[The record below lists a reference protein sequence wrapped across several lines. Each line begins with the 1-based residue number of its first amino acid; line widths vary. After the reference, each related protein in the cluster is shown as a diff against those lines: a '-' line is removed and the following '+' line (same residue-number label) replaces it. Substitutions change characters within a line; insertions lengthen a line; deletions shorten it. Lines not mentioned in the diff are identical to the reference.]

1 MKNLKKA
8 LALFLCLLTL
18 FSCFTAAV
26 AAEEEKE
33 SYDHLP
39 QVYVGGL
46 GCGSIYYKDDPEKN
60 SLFYPIDFSRVLG
73 NLINSGDYIKQSLK
87 KEDPQLLYDCVYSW
101 LWDSFGM
108 LALEGDGFTM
118 SDEVAV
124 DELTLKYNGNG
135 EYAFD
140 YDSRLDPV
148 YVAGMLDEYIGWV
161 LEDSGKE
168 KIELVGS
175 SYGTTVVMAYLNE
188 YENCEEYIDS
198 VVLCVPS
205 VGGINFFGEIF
216 SGELNIDPKALYNF
230 LEDKLGMDVTGAY
243 LEMLDKCGLLEVIIE
258 CFAIPA
264 LRASIYDALMQ
275 IIKDVIATLPAAWT
289 CVQEDRFVSSLVNI
303 FGEDYA
309 SPDHEYAGLIKQVIY
324 YHNTVMV
331 PRYDILKEAEE
342 SSIKMNI
349 ICKYGN
355 APVPAS
361 EDGNFAGD
369 GIVELP
375 VSSFGATTGMHNEK
389 LPEGYTQALF
399 PEYNMIS
406 TDGCVDASTG
416 ALPFNTWYIKGLAH
430 GGKNEDYFKLIN
442 AVAYEDLDV
451 FSSESHPQFL
461 EVSKTDKERLVP
473 MYKMFHFRETFIFED
488 FFRVI
493 IRFLLKPIT
502 LIKNALMK

>member
-148 YVAGMLDEYIGWV
+148 YVAGMLDEYIGWAKKR
-161 LEDSGKE
+161 LSLLAQAMEQRLLWPISMNMKTA
-168 KIELVGS
+168 KNIL
-175 SYGTTVVMAYLNE
+175 TQL
-188 YENCEEYIDS
+188 
-198 VVLCVPS
+198 
-205 VGGINFFGEIF
+205 FFAF
-216 SGELNIDPKALYNF
+216 PL
-230 LEDKLGMDVTGAY
+230 
-243 LEMLDKCGLLEVIIE
+243 
-258 CFAIPA
+258 
-264 LRASIYDALMQ
+264 
-275 IIKDVIATLPAAWT
+275 W
-289 CVQEDRFVSSLVNI
+289 
-303 FGEDYA
+303 
-309 SPDHEYAGLIKQVIY
+309 
-324 YHNTVMV
+324 
-331 PRYDILKEAEE
+331 AE
-342 SSIKMNI
+342 
-349 ICKYGN
+349 
-355 APVPAS
+355 
-361 EDGNFAGD
+361 
-369 GIVELP
+369 
-375 VSSFGATTGMHNEK
+375 
-389 LPEGYTQALF
+389 
-399 PEYNMIS
+399 
-406 TDGCVDASTG
+406 
-416 ALPFNTWYIKGLAH
+416 
-430 GGKNEDYFKLIN
+430 
-442 AVAYEDLDV
+442 
-451 FSSESHPQFL
+451 
-461 EVSKTDKERLVP
+461 
-473 MYKMFHFRETFIFED
+473 
-488 FFRVI
+488 
-493 IRFLLKPIT
+493 
-502 LIKNALMK
+502 